1 MPPVPART
9 VASIDDLDTAVAAL
23 EDFLARHPRPVVLT
37 GAGCSTESGI
47 PDYRDTEGA
56 WKRRPP
62 VQFQDF
68 VRSEHGRRRYW
79 ARSMLGYP
87 FMARARPN
95 ATHRWLAARE
105 TAGGLPL
112 LVTQNVDGLH
122 ARAGSRA
129 LVDLHGTIHAVI
141 CLDCGLRSE
150 RAALQARLAALNPA
164 YVKAPGGAGTGADDE
179 EVRIA
184 PDGDAEI
191 DDAPLTDFRVP
202 DCERCGG
209 MLKPD
214 VVFFGESVPRERV
227 DRTRAALADAD
238 ALLVLGSSLMVYSGF
253 RFCRDAA
260 ALGKPIAVVNLGR
273 TRADDL
279 LALSLQVSCGDLFE
293 RLSATARGSAARG

>member
-1 MPPVPART
+1 MSSVPARA
-9 VASIDDLDTAVAAL
+9 VASVVDLDAAAL
-23 EDFLARHPRPVVLT
+23 ALDHFLERHPRAVVLT
-37 GAGCSTESGI
+37 GAGCSTDSGI
-47 PDYRDTEGA
+47 PDYRDADGA

-95 ATHRWLAARE
+95 ATHRWLAQRE
-105 TAGGLPL
+105 AGGSLPL

-122 ARAGSRA
+122 ARAGNRS
-129 LVDLHGTIHAVI
+129 LIDLHGSIHDVI
-141 CLDCGLRSE
+141 CLDCGLRSQ
-150 RAALQARLAALNPA
+150 RADLQARLAHLNPA
-164 YVKAPGGAGTGADDE
+164 YVPDEGPRGDGLLAPGAGTA
-179 EVRIA
+179 VRIA

-227 DRTRAALADAD
+227 DRTRAALRQAD

-279 LALSLQVSCGDLFE
+279 LSLSLQVSCSDLFE
-293 RLSATARGSAARG
+293 RLMDAALG